1 MLFRFLIKG
10 KKLACVV
17 VCGKSAGKMF
27 AIEGSACFHP
37 AENCHMEFQVIILSD
52 KNIKKQKIKKII
64 IILIMKVMSQTMMMT
79 MLIKITKYTTTIT
92 MILMIVMI
100 GIIMVIIIRI

>member
-1 MLFRFLIKG
+1 MRFRFLIKG
-10 KKLACVV
+10 KKLAWVV

-52 KNIKKQKIKKII
+52 KKIKKAKNKKNNNHIDNEGYVTNNDDDDAD
-64 IILIMKVMSQTMMMT
+64 KNN
-79 MLIKITKYTTTIT
+79 
-92 MILMIVMI
+92 
-100 GIIMVIIIRI
+100 